1 MNEHDFRAL
10 SALHALDALSPDEE
24 RDFSAALAA
33 HPHWQAIVDEDRATA
48 AALGAGTAAIAPP
61 AKARSS
67 ILDAIEQLP
76 QFDHPELGT
85 DTGAAPAES
94 DQSDDADSAPA
105 STGRR
110 RAWLA
115 LAASVAVLLAVSLSF
130 PLASLLTPRDP
141 VTVALAQLESAPDA
155 RSATA
160 DIVGAGEATL
170 HWSPS
175 LGRAVLVAD
184 GLPEI
189 RQNQDYE
196 LWVVRDG
203 EPASLGVLRADS
215 NRNAQTLTEM
225 PGAGEALA
233 ITIEP
238 HGGSPSGAPTS
249 EPILVVS
256 AS

>member
-1 MNEHDFRAL
+1 MNEQDFRAL
-10 SALHALDALSPDEE
+10 SALHALHALSPDEE

-33 HPHWQAIVDEDRATA
+33 HPQWQAIVDEDLATA
-48 AALGAGTAAIAPP
+48 AALGTGIPAVAPP
-61 AKARSS
+61 ATARRS

-76 QFDHPELGT
+76 QFD
-85 DTGAAPAES
+85 APAFGASAVPAEL
-94 DQSDDADSAPA
+94 DQNDDDSTPA
-105 STGRR
+105 IAGRR
-110 RAWLA
+110 RGWLA

-130 PLASLLTPRDP
+130 PLASLLTPQDP

-155 RSATA
+155 HSSTA

-175 LGRAVLVAD
+175 LGQAVLVAD

-189 RQNQDYE
+189 HQDQDYE
-196 LWVVRDG
+196 LWVIRNG
-203 EPASLGVLRADS
+203 EPASLGVLHADS

-233 ITIEP
+233 VTIEQ

-249 EPILVVS
+249 DPILVVS
-256 AS
+256 AA